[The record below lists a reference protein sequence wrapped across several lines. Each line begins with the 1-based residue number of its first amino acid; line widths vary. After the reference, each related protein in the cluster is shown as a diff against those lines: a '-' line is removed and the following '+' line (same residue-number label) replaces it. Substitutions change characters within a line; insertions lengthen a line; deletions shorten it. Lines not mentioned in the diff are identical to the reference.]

1 MAVTSMERYL
11 QVLYST
17 VDAKKTPL
25 PSSWSCTDKNNFIKL
40 SHMHLRAHYKG
51 YSRSV
56 KDTSCVRSDHPIPL
70 ACGLYYFE
78 VKVIDK
84 GIKGSIAIGI
94 GTKKMNLSI
103 LPGMQKNSFGYLG
116 NSGGKFWGSEVG
128 KAYGPPF
135 TTNDTIGCGVNLVD
149 RQIFYTKN
157 GKNLGEAFSG
167 SLFDV
172 SPVLALYPTV
182 GLQTKGEVVEANF
195 GQSRFLYNIEKDINE
210 LKKNV
215 SSSIIDFPIPYEH
228 SRLPAVF
235 HSLVSSYLMHQG
247 YYSTAESLARS
258 TGEELGEDEVPSIK
272 SRQRI
277 QDLISS
283 GRLEEAIDTTLACYP
298 TLLDSHP
305 NLFFLLK
312 VHHFVE
318 LVGTLNNSSLSA
330 VSLEAASASLFVL
343 QDEAE
348 NDVEMKETP
357 SRDSHMDTTM
367 ESAENDHHE
376 MEIDGP
382 GPSCAIASQGKVSR
396 TRRHVTDEGLNRR
409 VAMKIIQLGKELV
422 IQKSTLEKQYGVNDT
437 NNDILAKA
445 FSLISHTDRPLEGP
459 LSELFDPTQREMV
472 GDALNSAIL
481 EANQL
486 PKKSTLHL
494 IIAYARELLLLM
506 AQNGIGASAFA
517 NINQP
522 F

>member
-1 MAVTSMERYL
+1 MAATSMDSYL

-25 PSSWSCTDKNNFIKL
+25 PTSWSCKDKDNFIKL
-40 SHMHLRAHYKG
+40 SHMQLRAHYKG
-51 YSRSV
+51 YSLSV

-94 GTKKMNLSI
+94 GTKKMNLSV

-128 KAYGPPF
+128 RAYGPPF
-135 TTNDTIGCGVNLVD
+135 TTNDTIGCGVNLVA

-167 SLFDV
+167 TLFDV

-182 GLQTKGEVVEANF
+182 GLQSKGEVVEANF
-195 GQSRFLYNIEKDINE
+195 GQSRFLYNIKNDIKE
-210 LKKNV
+210 LKKKV
-215 SSSIIDFPIPYEH
+215 ASSIIDFPIKNEH

-247 YYSTAESLARS
+247 YYSTAESFARC
-258 TGEELGEDEVPSIK
+258 TGQELDKELLSIK

-277 QDLISS
+277 QDLVSS
-283 GRLEEAIDTTLACYP
+283 GRMEEAINTTLACYP
-298 TLLDSHP
+298 TLLDSHS

-312 VHHFVE
+312 VHHFIE
-318 LVGTLNNSSLSA
+318 LIGTLNNKSFSA
-330 VSLEAASASLFVL
+330 VSLEAATASLFAL
-343 QDEAE
+343 QHEAE
-348 NDVEMKETP
+348 NDVEMKETS
-357 SRDSHMDTTM
+357 SRDSHLDTVTD
-367 ESAENDHHE
+367 SAEDDYHE
-376 MEIDGP
+376 MEADGP
-382 GPSCAIASQGKVSR
+382 GPSNAFASQGNISR

-409 VAMKIIQLGKELV
+409 TVMRIIQLGRELL
-422 IQKSTLEKQYGVNDT
+422 IQKSTLEKQYGVNET

-445 FSLISHTDRPLEGP
+445 FSLISHTNRPLEGP
-459 LSELFDPTQREMV
+459 LSELFDTTQREV
-472 GDALNSAIL
+472 LGDAINSAIL

-486 PKKSTLHL
+486 PKKSALHL
-494 IIAYARELLLLM
+494 IIGYVRELLLIM